1 MPSGFSFLYAEAAAA
16 TTATSAAFLAE
27 LEAEES
33 AAAKKKA
40 SARSKKARKMANK
53 RKVAEENMREVEEE
67 RTPFEQWAQSEA
79 AHAMEE
85 RKRTRNLEE
94 AAAIMLAAASPSPPP
109 FKRGK
114 TADEIGE
121 KIGALSMP
129 PPDPPPPDPDSV
141 QSILQRVEREAAAE
155 IDARIAALPD
165 EPSRTLKSLLGE
177 LFQEV
182 FDEAR
187 PAGEKLSASI
197 IKVEEELGDE
207 VWSRGQMVGDG
218 SLLERVRMLREIVG
232 LE

>member
-1 MPSGFSFLYAEAAAA
+1 MPTAASSDRVRWRGAAPVPAARTSCNVLLPVLAVLLLSAVLTARTGVNLANLRTLTVKSTAAAVP
-16 TTATSAAFLAE
+16 L
-27 LEAEES
+27 
-33 AAAKKKA
+33 
-40 SARSKKARKMANK
+40 
-53 RKVAEENMREVEEE
+53 
-67 RTPFEQWAQSEA
+67 P
-79 AHAMEE
+79 
-85 RKRTRNLEE
+85 
-94 AAAIMLAAASPSPPP
+94 
-109 FKRGK
+109 
-114 TADEIGE
+114 
-121 KIGALSMP
+121 LSLS
-129 PPDPPPPDPDSV
+129 DR
-141 QSILQRVEREAAAE
+141 LQRVEREAAAE

>member
-1 MPSGFSFLYAEAAAA
+1 MRRFFIWTGAALGLVAGLLLL
-16 TTATSAAFLAE
+16 AAFALG
-27 LEAEES
+27 
-33 AAAKKKA
+33 
-40 SARSKKARKMANK
+40 
-53 RKVAEENMREVEEE
+53 
-67 RTPFEQWAQSEA
+67 QWTGSDGF
-79 AHAMEE
+79 
-85 RKRTRNLEE
+85 R
-94 AAAIMLAAASPSPPP
+94 
-109 FKRGK
+109 
-114 TADEIGE
+114 
-121 KIGALSMP
+121 
-129 PPDPPPPDPDSV
+129 
-141 QSILQRVEREAAAE
+141 QRVEREAAAE